1 MSKMLILLGAPGGG
15 KGTQAQK
22 LMAYLDVPQISTGDM
37 LRAESRRETG
47 LGRHASAYMRRGE
60 LVPDGLILEMVRVR
74 LEAPDARNGVIFDG
88 FPRTLAQAEG
98 LNGILLQLHRKLDA
112 VLSIEVPTRRL
123 VERLS
128 ARRSCVTCGAVFNR
142 LLDPE
147 AAEKHRCPKGQ
158 TVIVQRDD
166 DKPETVERR
175 LKVYTV
181 QTEPL
186 KDYYRRAGLLSEV
199 SGEGSVDEVFDRLIH
214 ALVGAGSDFHQD
226 TRRN

>member
-1 MSKMLILLGAPGGG
+1 
-15 KGTQAQK
+15 
-22 LMAYLDVPQISTGDM
+22 
-37 LRAESRRETG
+37 
-47 LGRHASAYMRRGE
+47 
-60 LVPDGLILEMVRVR
+60 
-74 LEAPDARNGVIFDG
+74 
-88 FPRTLAQAEG
+88 
-98 LNGILLQLHRKLDA
+98 
-112 VLSIEVPTRRL
+112 
-123 VERLS
+123 
-128 ARRSCVTCGAVFNR
+128 